1 MEKFKTFRKE
11 IQSDGAFRQQ
21 ENQIATP
28 FGDQEGLLSVIP
40 GKVRYIEDVYKK
52 ADPGYDKRP
61 TVLVVVDIEIGRG
74 VNNGHIN
81 LTLHLETS
89 WKRYHKEGA
98 PDLFPEKNRRHS
110 PDEYLN

>member
-1 MEKFKTFRKE
+1 M
-11 IQSDGAFRQQ
+11 
-21 ENQIATP
+21 
-28 FGDQEGLLSVIP
+28 L
-40 GKVRYIEDVYKK
+40 
-52 ADPGYDKRP
+52 
-61 TVLVVVDIEIGRG
+61 VDIETGKA

-81 LTLHLETS
+81 LTLHLETA